1 MSQPITFYSV
11 CPTCGHQQVQDG
23 YTPAA
28 LVRLL
33 ERGRIIEAYCLTCD
47 VLWPVSPAERVA
59 LARALTPEQRD
70 SRLPSGA
77 PLSDRPTDSRR
88 E

>member
-1 MSQPITFYSV
+1 MSQLITFFSS
-11 CPTCGHQQVQDG
+11 CPTCGHQQLQDG
-23 YTPAA
+23 YTRAA

-47 VLWPVSPAERVA
+47 MLWPVAPAERVA
-59 LARALTPEQRD
+59 LARILAPEQRD
-70 SRLPSGA
+70 LGLTAGAQPAQRPSGG
-77 PLSDRPTDSRR
+77 RR

>member
-1 MSQPITFYSV
+1 MSHSITFFST
-11 CPTCGHQQVQDG
+11 CPTCGHQQLQDG
-23 YTPAA
+23 YTRAA

-47 VLWPVSPAERVA
+47 MLWPVSPVERVA
-59 LARALTPEQRD
+59 LARTLSPEQRD
-70 SRLPSGA
+70 AILPAGLQPA
-77 PLSDRPTDSRR
+77 GHPTGGRH

>member
-1 MSQPITFYSV
+1 MSKPITFYSV

-23 YTPAA
+23 YTRAA

-70 SRLPSGA
+70 PRLPCA
-77 PLSDRPTDSRR
+77 VPLADRPTDSRR

>member
-1 MSQPITFYSV
+1 MNQSITFFSV

-23 YTPAA
+23 YTRAA

-47 VLWPVSPAERVA
+47 VLWPVTAGERVA
-59 LARALTPEQRD
+59 LARAMAPAQGD
-70 SRLPSGA
+70 ALPPGGGA
-77 PLSDRPTDSRR
+77 PTRPTQP
-88 E
+88 

>member
-1 MSQPITFYSV
+1 MSKPITFYSV
-11 CPTCGHQQVQDG
+11 CPTCSHQQVQDG
-23 YTPAA
+23 YTRAA
-28 LVRLL
+28 LIRLL

-70 SRLPSGA
+70 SRLPSGVPPA
-77 PLSDRPTDSRR
+77 DRPTDSRR